1 LLDPLRLILAD
12 GQRARGCD
20 NPATMQP
27 RSSEALKTLALAL
40 FLAGGLL
47 LVHVGALPFWLWV
60 GLCAVAIFVRLLPR
74 IDPYRDEL
82 MVTDQGIVRQ
92 HGSRLRRI
100 STEAVRW
107 DELRQVDVVTD
118 APGAGGK
125 DLLFLLYGEGQN
137 GVAVPRP
144 LAEKYGLLALLQARL
159 PGFRSEPLEAATAA
173 GQPTRITL
181 WERGGPA

>member
-1 LLDPLRLILAD
+1 MILAD

-27 RSSEALKTLALAL
+27 RSSEALKTLGLAL

-82 MVTDQGIVRQ
+82 LVTDQGIVRQ
-92 HGSRLRRI
+92 HGSRLRRV
-100 STEAVRW
+100 STESVRW

-118 APGAGGK
+118 APGPGGK
-125 DLLFLLYGEGQN
+125 ELLFLLYGAGQN

-144 LAEKYGLLALLQARL
+144 VAEQHGLLALLQARL
-159 PGFRSEPLEAATAA
+159 PGFRNEPLEAGVTP

-181 WERGGPA
+181 WEKPGAA